1 MEIFFGAF
9 TSEWEQRR
17 AALLHEMSSGGRGAS
32 AEAEMRKRLKQVA
45 QLGAAGGGGG
55 SSGASGGRGS
65 APKGRGAPRAPVTPA
80 IMGARPMEVR
90 LAAVAKGSQPAVVK
104 MASYGGGAR
113 VGAML
118 NYVSRGGELKV
129 ENENG
134 RILEGRE
141 ELARI
146 RGDWDHLFQNRAESR
161 DIGSFSVELT
171 ASRFA
176 SDEALHEQVRSTLTS
191 GFGDRRY
198 AYAIDKIEGGSVTV
212 QGLVVLRSGQGER
225 LTGDAK
231 AAGIIQGRYDA
242 SAAAGEAAAKFS
254 FHGYGNGVEFGAS
267 RLRGLVGRHDD
278 VRDDRGQSIANE
290 KVAGDLVQKEW
301 RGELH
306 SRKSRDVMH
315 VIMSARAGTEVAAF
329 EGAVRDFLAHQFAGH
344 RYVFAM
350 HDPASDPKEAGE
362 GGKRPHVHAHAIVAM
377 KSDSGDRI
385 ETTPAV
391 FREWRF
397 VMAEKAREHGIEM
410 EMTDRREF
418 ATPPA
423 FTRNQ
428 VRPVSREGRTEHVG
442 TSEAA
447 QARYDAKRSGRRTVA
462 KSDRSRQYII
472 KVQESWQK
480 VAVAGGD
487 RQAVAYAT
495 QHQNYLESSVSTQ
508 TETSGTVI
516 RADFESNF
524 RINLATLQEMVF
536 EGQELREMSRA
547 EFETYEKKV
556 ETALFKLERSVSAD
570 DRADFDEIAG
580 LARDFVNQKRE
591 LVDLYEQ
598 RKEALA
604 EQGGEAL
611 RSEPRDTAND
621 EWDVAFAKHG
631 EAVVEAG
638 NDAMIEIEHYREGL
652 DRIEAGEFSADR
664 KEGMQ
669 AGLNQALER
678 AAQLAAEGNSYL
690 RDVAEQDQDLR
701 QAIDRGEKQA
711 EVDRQDDGRA
721 DVIEAVQTVIAERID
736 RLNERLSDIAEDSY
750 ATRNEISVERQ
761 FLADMNGQLDKL
773 GPGDVLDLSRTE
785 TDYGYD
791 EEEAASARESGV
803 DYAPSIERDRQEHES
818 HIDSVAPQLEQLRAH
833 GVTVAMDFKIAAPPR
848 DFDAYMDELAKEFAE
863 AEPDLDEEKGKA
875 PANVDAIAE
884 QGREARD
891 EPDRLPIDNDT
902 REAHELA
909 STVDATNRLQ
919 DRLSR
924 DKEVAQRSGE
934 TTRTDPAQQH
944 IPRLEE
950 LEREQMQQRERDRDD
965 RDR

>member
-1 MEIFFGAF
+1 MEIFLGAF

-32 AEAEMRKRLKQVA
+32 TEEEMQKRLKQLA

-55 SSGASGGRGS
+55 SGGVSGGGS
-65 APKGRGAPRAPVTPA
+65 GSKGRGAPRAQA
-80 IMGARPMEVR
+80 ILATTAASRPMETR
-90 LAAVAKGSQPAVVK
+90 LGAIAKGSQPAVVK
-104 MASYGGGAR
+104 LASYGGGAR

-134 RILEGRE
+134 RILKGRE

-161 DIGSFSVELT
+161 DIGSFSVEIA
-171 ASRFA
+171 ASGFA

-198 AYAIDKIEGGSVTV
+198 AYAIAKNEGGSATV

-267 RLRGLVGRHDD
+267 RLRGLVDRHDD
-278 VRDDRGQSIANE
+278 VRDDGGQSIANE

-306 SRKSRDVMH
+306 SRKGRDVMH
-315 VIMSARAGTEVAAF
+315 VIMSARAGTDVAAF

-350 HDPASDPKEAGE
+350 HDPASDPKEARE

-391 FREWRF
+391 FREWRS

-418 ATPPA
+418 ASPPA
-423 FTRNQ
+423 FTRTQ

-447 QARYDAKRSGRRTVA
+447 QARYDAKRGGRRMVA

-472 KVQESWQK
+472 KAQESWQK
-480 VAVAGGD
+480 VVLAGGD
-487 RQAVAYAT
+487 RQVVAYAA
-495 QHQNYLESSVSTQ
+495 QHREYLDSRLSTAH

-524 RINLATLQEMVF
+524 RINLATLQEMVL

-604 EQGGEAL
+604 EQDGESL
-611 RSEPRDTAND
+611 RSEPRDPAND
-621 EWDVAFAKHG
+621 EWDSGVAKHG

-638 NDAMIEIEHYREGL
+638 NEAMIEIEHYREGL
-652 DRIEAGEFSADR
+652 DRIEAGEFSADH
-664 KEGMQ
+664 KERMQ
-669 AGLNQALER
+669 AGLEQAMER
-678 AAQLAAEGNSYL
+678 AAQLAVEGNSYV

-701 QAIDRGEKQA
+701 QAIDRAEKQA
-711 EVDRQDDGRA
+711 ELQDRQDDGRA
-721 DVIEAVQTVIAERID
+721 DVIKAVQTVIADRID
-736 RLNERLSDIAEDSY
+736 RLNERLSEIAEDSY
-750 ATRNEISVERQ
+750 ATRNEVSAERQ

-773 GPGDVLDLSRTE
+773 GRGDVLDLSRTE

-803 DYAPSIERDRQEHES
+803 DYVPSIERDRQEHES
-818 HIDSVAPQLEQLRAH
+818 RIDSIAPQLEQLRAH
-833 GVTVAMDFKIAAPPR
+833 GVTVDTDFKIAAPSSQR
-848 DFDAYMDELAKEFAE
+848 DFDAYMDELATEFAE
-863 AEPDLDEEKGKA
+863 AEPDLD
-875 PANVDAIAE
+875 
-884 QGREARD
+884 
-891 EPDRLPIDNDT
+891 DT

-919 DRLSR
+919 DRLNK
-924 DKEVAQRSGE
+924 DKEAAQRSGE

-950 LEREQMQQRERDRDD
+950 IEREQMEQRERDRDD

>member
-9 TSEWEQRR
+9 TGEWEQRR

-32 AEAEMRKRLKQVA
+32 AEAEMRKRLKQLA

-55 SSGASGGRGS
+55 SGGASGRSGFAS
-65 APKGRGAPRAPVTPA
+65 KGRAAPRAKVAT
-80 IMGARPMEVR
+80 GARPMEAR
-90 LAAVAKGSQPAVVK
+90 LAAVARGSQPAVVK

-129 ENENG
+129 ENESG

-146 RGDWDHLFQNRAESR
+146 RGDWDHLFQSRAESR
-161 DIGSFSVELT
+161 DIGSFSVEIA
-171 ASRFA
+171 ASGFA
-176 SDEALHEQVRSTLTS
+176 SDEALHEQVRSTLRS
-191 GFGDRRY
+191 GIGDRRY
-198 AYAIDKIEGGSVTV
+198 AYAIAKNDGGSVTV

-225 LTGDAK
+225 LTGDVK

-267 RLRGLVGRHDD
+267 RLRGLVDRHDD

-315 VIMSARAGTEVAAF
+315 VIMSARAGTDVAAF

-391 FREWRF
+391 FREWRS

-423 FTRNQ
+423 FTRTQ

-472 KVQESWQK
+472 KAQESWQK
-480 VAVAGGD
+480 VALAGGD
-487 RQAVAYAT
+487 RQTMAYAT
-495 QHQNYLESSVSTQ
+495 QHQKYLDSSISTVQ
-508 TETSGTVI
+508 TEAIGTII
-516 RADFESNF
+516 RADFGSTV
-524 RINLATLQEMVF
+524 RINLATLREMVL

-556 ETALFKLERSVSAD
+556 ETALFKLERSVSAE

-604 EQGGEAL
+604 EQGVESL
-611 RSEPRDTAND
+611 RSEPRDPAND
-621 EWDVAFAKHG
+621 EWDAAVAKHC

-638 NDAMIEIEHYREGL
+638 NEAMLEIEHYREGL
-652 DRIEAGEFSADR
+652 DRIAAGEFSADR
-664 KEGMQ
+664 GGMQ
-669 AGLNQALER
+669 AGLQQAMER
-678 AAQLAAEGNSYL
+678 AAQLAVDGNSYL

-701 QAIDRGEKQA
+701 QAIDRAEKQA
-711 EVDRQDDGRA
+711 EVQDRQDDGRA
-721 DVIEAVQTVIAERID
+721 DVIKAVQMVIAERID

-750 ATRNEISVERQ
+750 ATRSEVSAERQ
-761 FLADMNGQLDKL
+761 FLSDMNGQLDKL
-773 GPGDVLDLSRTE
+773 GPENVLDLSRTE

-791 EEEAASARESGV
+791 DEEAASARESGV
-803 DYAPSIERDRQEHES
+803 DYMSSIERDRQEHES

-833 GVTVAMDFKIAAPPR
+833 GVTIDTDFKIAAPPPQR

-863 AEPDLDEEKGKA
+863 AEPGLD
-875 PANVDAIAE
+875 
-884 QGREARD
+884 
-891 EPDRLPIDNDT
+891 DT

-909 STVDATNRLQ
+909 SAVDATNRLE
-919 DRLSR
+919 DRLN
-924 DKEVAQRSGE
+924 KEKEAAQRSGE
-934 TTRTDPAQQH
+934 ATRTDPAQQH

-950 LEREQMQQRERDRDD
+950 LEREQMEQRERDRHD